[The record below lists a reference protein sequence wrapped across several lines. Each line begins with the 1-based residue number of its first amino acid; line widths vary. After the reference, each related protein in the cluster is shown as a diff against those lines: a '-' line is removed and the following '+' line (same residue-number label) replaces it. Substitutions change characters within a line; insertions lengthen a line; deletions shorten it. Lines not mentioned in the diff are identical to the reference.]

1 MLDTGFAVA
10 LADREVDARVLEH
23 PFRVVGLAHSG
34 GRCKKLRIEANGGIE
49 VPDGYVHVE
58 TFHARF
64 LAWAGGDCGW
74 HSAPQASPARLQQFS
89 VRKPTRPFIR
99 SKFGL

>member
-1 MLDTGFAVA
+1 MLDAGFAVA

-34 GRCKKLRIEANGGIE
+34 GRCKKLRIKANGSIE
-49 VPDGYVHVE
+49 VPDGHVHVE

-64 LAWAGGDCGW
+64 LA
-74 HSAPQASPARLQQFS
+74 
-89 VRKPTRPFIR
+89 
-99 SKFGL
+99 